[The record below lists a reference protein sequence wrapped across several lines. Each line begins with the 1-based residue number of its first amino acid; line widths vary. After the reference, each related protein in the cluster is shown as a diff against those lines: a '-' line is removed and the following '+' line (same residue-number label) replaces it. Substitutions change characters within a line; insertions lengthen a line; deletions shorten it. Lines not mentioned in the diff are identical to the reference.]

1 MIKAI
6 FLDIGGV
13 LILSKYREVIEKWA
27 KELNVPSDK
36 LRQTLKEYSHI
47 GMAGQNGYYQEFN
60 KSKGI
65 AWTTAEQLEVLQKEA
80 WSSEYLNQGLLDFIL
95 ESKDKYTFGIITNN
109 YKEAEELLLKKF
121 NVPKFYDIFVSSAD
135 VGVLKPNRKIYQYAL
150 EQAKTPAEQSV
161 FVDDQEKNVEAAK
174 ELGMIGILYRDNE
187 YRDNESLLKQ
197 LSDL

>member
-47 GMAGQNGYYQEFN
+47 GMAGQNGSYQEFI

-95 ESKDKYTFGIITNN
+95 ESQD
-109 YKEAEELLLKKF
+109 
-121 NVPKFYDIFVSSAD
+121 
-135 VGVLKPNRKIYQYAL
+135 
-150 EQAKTPAEQSV
+150 
-161 FVDDQEKNVEAAK
+161 
-174 ELGMIGILYRDNE
+174 E